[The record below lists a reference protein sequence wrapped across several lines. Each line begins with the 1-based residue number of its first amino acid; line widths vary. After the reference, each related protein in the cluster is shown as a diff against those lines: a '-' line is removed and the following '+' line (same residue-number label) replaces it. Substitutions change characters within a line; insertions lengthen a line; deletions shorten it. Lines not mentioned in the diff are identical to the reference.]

1 MESKMSTDIP
11 SDPLPDAAPADGAM
25 EDIFLARQ
33 PILDRQ
39 QRLVAYELLFRS
51 GDTQQADITEHMRA
65 TTTVIHNAFNGLGIA
80 AVLGHAYG
88 YINVDERFLLSDL
101 VEVLPPKQVVLEI
114 PESVEPSDE
123 VVTRIKELKTK
134 GYSFALDDYA
144 GDPSKVEPFLREV
157 DLVKINLPQIDPKR
171 IVEITA
177 DLRRRRL
184 RMVAQKVETKEQYDQ
199 ACTLGFDLFQGYYFA
214 RPQLL
219 TTKQQKNPVKV
230 QTLRLLSLILSDS
243 DTVALESEFKRH
255 PKLSYDLIRMV
266 NSAASGM
273 RERINSVHHAIIL
286 LGRRQ
291 LQIWMQLLLYN
302 SQSGGTTSDP
312 LQQMAATRGKLME
325 TLAKTDPESAR
336 EDHDAA
342 FMTGILSLIDVLLEL
357 PREQIFA
364 ELLISDEVKEA
375 LISRTGGLGHLL
387 RLAEKLE
394 EDNHTEIKE
403 LIAGIPGLSL
413 DDLLQM
419 QLEAF
424 MWANSID
431 KEAA

>member
-1 MESKMSTDIP
+1 
-11 SDPLPDAAPADGAM
+11 
-25 EDIFLARQ
+25 
-33 PILDRQ
+33 
-39 QRLVAYELLFRS
+39 
-51 GDTQQADITEHMRA
+51 
-65 TTTVIHNAFNGLGIA
+65 
-80 AVLGHAYG
+80 
-88 YINVDERFLLSDL
+88 
-101 VEVLPPKQVVLEI
+101 
-114 PESVEPSDE
+114 
-123 VVTRIKELKTK
+123 
-134 GYSFALDDYA
+134 
-144 GDPSKVEPFLREV
+144 
-157 DLVKINLPQIDPKR
+157 
-171 IVEITA
+171 
-177 DLRRRRL
+177 
-184 RMVAQKVETKEQYDQ
+184 MVAEVETKEQYDQ
-199 ACTLGFDLFQGYYFA
+199 ACSLGFDLFQGYYFA

-219 TTKQQKNPVKV
+219 TTKQQKNPAKL

-273 RERINSVHHAIIL
+273 RERVNSVHHAIIL

-302 SQSGGTTSDP
+302 SQGGGNTSDP

-325 TLAKTDPESAR
+325 TLAKTDPEFAR

-394 EDNHTEIKE
+394 EDDHTGIKE
-403 LIAGIPGLSL
+403 LIAGIRALLDGLCKCSWRPSCGPTASIRKLPEMSL
-413 DDLLQM
+413 GGDRLSGG
-419 QLEAF
+419 AG
-424 MWANSID
+424 
-431 KEAA
+431 